1 MNWGIKGEGW
11 QMTYIP
17 EYIPLLQTVG
27 FGGQPGYYKCKWE
40 HDVVNGKEIP
50 IRFMVKKANQPD
62 TPEGEYPHILIDLS
76 PVNGVIIDFHYSPS
90 KKGQRFGLN
99 EVMDLLPILME
110 KMGEISVDD
119 LISILY
125 S

>member
-1 MNWGIKGEGW
+1 M
-11 QMTYIP
+11 
-17 EYIPLLQTVG
+17 
-27 FGGQPGYYKCKWE
+27 
-40 HDVVNGKEIP
+40 VNGKEIP

-62 TPEGEYPHILIDLS
+62 TPAGEYPHILIDLS
-76 PVNGVIIDFHYSPS
+76 AENGVIIDFHYSPS

-119 LISILY
+119 FLSILY